1 VNRVAIACLI
11 VCAFASLPAEAQV
24 AIGGAGGLGVFS
36 GIFQW
41 FQTNMMEAF
50 IVLGVATIGVCL
62 LILHFH
68 IKTVASVCAGA
79 AILANCVAIA
89 SGAISVGIL

>member
-11 VCAFASLPAEAQV
+11 IFAAMPAEAQV

-68 IKTVASVCAGA
+68 IKTVASICAGA

-89 SGAISVGIL
+89 SGAVSLGGIL